1 MLQYYLFQSSKS
13 SKEFWSMLKLTWQQC
28 ADLPGK
34 RWVTSVAEL
43 DGKIYV
49 SVMDGDCSY
58 TDPFVYDTTN
68 DVWTLLPPLPCA
80 KFSLVAVHN
89 MGHLLAVGG
98 LSRCNDV
105 LTMSDK
111 VYLWDGKTSWVT
123 PYPSMPAGRC
133 MSSVACHHFAVIIA
147 GGISCFNPYTMTRA
161 VEVLHIDSENTA
173 NSFWSVVERLPHV
186 VCDAVPLIV
195 DENIY
200 VAIGTDNEQGSS
212 TLSIITASLPKLLQ
226 SSNASGDGQV
236 WEKLPDMPC
245 GSFSIN
251 HYHGQLITFTGD
263 RLVEKS
269 DEDKAIY
276 ELVPLIHMYNPDT
289 KSWDYVGCVSQGYY
303 LGRSVHIKEN
313 KILFIGGM
321 SGKHDLYDDDLVPTC
336 IILTI
341 NSYL

>member
-1 MLQYYLFQSSKS
+1 MLQYFLFQSSKS
-13 SKEFWSMLKLTWQQC
+13 SKEFWSTLKLTWQQC
-28 ADLPGK
+28 ADLPGR
-34 RWVTSVAEL
+34 RWVTSVADL
-43 DGKIYV
+43 DGKVYV

-98 LSRCNDV
+98 FSRCHDV

-123 PYPSMPAGRC
+123 PYPSMPTGRC
-133 MSSVACHHFAVIIA
+133 MSSVASYHFAVIVA

-186 VCDAVPLIV
+186 VCDAVPLII

-200 VAIGTDNEQGSS
+200 VAIGTDNEQGAS
-212 TLSIITASLPKLLQ
+212 TLSIVTASLPKLLQ

-276 ELVPLIHMYNPDT
+276 ELVPLIHIYNPDT

-341 NSYL
+341 NS